1 MKNIKNKIAIF
12 VVSCFALFA
21 LQTSASAV
29 EGLSIGL
36 GYHTGGAMGT
46 GTEKKSDDTANTT
59 EEDGAFAYDTPSV
72 FVEFALNDQFSMGVE
87 YHPDAIDTP
96 ENLNKQDNGNGVNAN
111 DGGSLSNK
119 VKASFQEHTTV
130 YANINMPYNTYLR
143 LGYVMT
149 DVATKESLATGGAY
163 NDADTDGYQVGLGYN
178 HSVDNGFFVRVE
190 VVATEYND
198 ISATNVNDSE
208 KTVTV
213 SEMYGATA
221 SIKIGRSF

>member
-1 MKNIKNKIAIF
+1 
-12 VVSCFALFA
+12 
-21 LQTSASAV
+21 
-29 EGLSIGL
+29 
-36 GYHTGGAMGT
+36 MGT
-46 GTEKKSDDTANTT
+46 GTEKKSDDTSNTT
-59 EEDGAFAYDTPSV
+59 EEDGAFAYDTPSI
-72 FVEFALNDQFSMGVE
+72 FAEFALNDAFSLGVE
-87 YHPDAIDTP
+87 YHPDSITTP
-96 ENLNKQDNGNGVNAN
+96 ENLNKQDSAGNN

-119 VKASFQEHTTV
+119 VSASFEEHTTI

-143 LGYVMT
+143 IGYVTT
-149 DVATKESLATGGAY
+149 DVVTKESLATGGAY

-178 HSVDNGFFVRVE
+178 HTVDNGFFVRVE
-190 VVATEYND
+190 LAATEYGD

>member
-21 LQTSASAV
+21 LQTSASAI
-29 EGLSIGL
+29 EGLAVGL

-46 GTEKKSDDTANTT
+46 GTEKKSDDTANET

-72 FVEFALNDQFSMGVE
+72 FVEFAANDVLTLGVE

-96 ENLNKQDNGNGVNAN
+96 ENLNQQDTAGQNGALL
-111 DGGSLSNK
+111 DNK
-119 VKASFQEHTTV
+119 VSASFEEHTTI
-130 YANINMPYNTYLR
+130 YANLNMPYNTYLR
-143 LGYVMT
+143 VGYVT
-149 DVATKESLATGGAY
+149 TNVVTTESLATGGAY

-178 HSVDNGFFVRVE
+178 HVVDNGFFVRVE

>member
-87 YHPDAIDTP
+87 YHPDSIDTP
-96 ENLNKQDNGNGVNAN
+96 QNLNKQDTAGQNGALLDNT
-111 DGGSLSNK
+111 
-119 VKASFQEHTTV
+119 VKASFEEHTTV

-143 LGYVMT
+143 LGYVT
-149 DVATKESLATGGAY
+149 DSNTHQTLPT
-163 NDADTDGYQVGLGYN
+163 N
-178 HSVDNGFFVRVE
+178 RE
-190 VVATEYND
+190 V
-198 ISATNVNDSE
+198 
-208 KTVTV
+208 
-213 SEMYGATA
+213 
-221 SIKIGRSF
+221 